1 MLDPRALTHAQLA
14 KIVADVQAIIWQES
28 RMLPDFPREYGE
40 YWNPGKEDDG
50 EALEQIADVL
60 DSFDLKPPDIIPV
73 DLADQLA
80 PSTVIDANELL
91 WAARILDSL
100 VRVHRNVIPDM
111 REKVK
116 VARAILESYADVR
129 DFDPRE
135 QRWTLR

>member
-1 MLDPRALTHAQLA
+1 MQAIFCKQSRMISDDPRQ
-14 KIVADVQAIIWQES
+14 
-28 RMLPDFPREYGE
+28 YGE
-40 YWNPGKEDDG
+40 YWNPDKDDDG

-60 DSFDLKPPDIIPV
+60 DSFDLKPPDFIPV
-73 DLADQLA
+73 DLADQLV

-111 REKVK
+111 RETMK

-135 QRWTLR
+135 QRWMIVR